1 MKSAYL
7 VNIYPRVSHTFI
19 RREILALEAS
29 GVPVER
35 YSIRACDTPLVDETD
50 KAELA
55 KTRVITQARV
65 GMILATLRAMIAT
78 PGAFFSALGT
88 AVKMGRSSDRG
99 ILIHLAYLAEACVL
113 RRWLAKSKTCHLHA
127 HHGTNSAAVAMLCHQ
142 LGGPEYSFTVHG
154 PEEFE
159 RAPTLALAKK
169 VAGAQFVVA
178 ISEFGKGQLCR
189 WADPK
194 DWSKLRVVH
203 CGVDDRFL
211 TTLPLSPVP
220 SKPRLVCVGRLC
232 VEKGQMVLIEAARI
246 LHDRHIDF
254 ELVLA
259 GDGPIRQRL
268 EQRIAEAGLQSHIRI
283 TGWLSSQQVKDEML
297 ASRALVLPSFAEGLP
312 VVIMEALALGRPVI
326 STPVAGI
333 PELLQQG
340 VNGWL
345 VQPGS
350 AEQLAAAMMEA
361 LAMPVETL
369 ARMGSAGAQAVSK
382 HHNATTEAG
391 KLRHLFEHGLNG
403 HHLNGHG
410 PINGNGRHP

>member
-19 RREILALEAS
+19 RREILALEAA

-35 YSIRACDTPLVDETD
+35 YSIRPCDTPLVDETD
-50 KAELA
+50 KVELT
-55 KTRVITQARV
+55 KTRVITKARA
-65 GMILATLRAMIAT
+65 GMLFATLRAMLAT
-78 PGAFFSALGT
+78 PGAFLTALSSAI
-88 AVKMGRSSDRG
+88 KMGRHSDRG
-99 ILIHLAYLAEACVL
+99 LLVHLAYLAEACLL
-113 RRWLAKSKTCHLHA
+113 RRWLTKSRICHLHA
-127 HHGTNSAAVAMLCHQ
+127 HHGTNSAAVAMLCRQ

-159 RAPTLALAKK
+159 RAPTLALDKK
-169 VAGAQFVVA
+169 VAMAQFVVA
-178 ISEFGKGQLCR
+178 ISEFGKGQLIR
-189 WADPK
+189 WSEPG
-194 DWSKLRVVH
+194 DWKKFRIVR

-211 TTLPLSPVP
+211 TTAPLSPVP

-246 LHDRHIDF
+246 LQDKRIEF

-259 GDGPIRQRL
+259 GDGPLRPRL
-268 EQRIAEAGLQSHIRI
+268 EQRINEAGLQQRVRI
-283 TGWLSSQQVKDEML
+283 TGWLSSQQVKEEML

-333 PELLQQG
+333 PELLQTG

-361 LAMPVETL
+361 LTAPVEAL
-369 ARMGSAGAQAVSK
+369 ARMGSAGAQAVAQR
-382 HHNATTEAG
+382 HNAASEAG

-403 HHLNGHG
+403 HHVNGFSK
-410 PINGNGRHP
+410 GNGTH